1 MPPIPSVT
9 DPSAPPS
16 RLGPDSERDPALVRR
31 MTFGDEAAL
40 GELYDRWSGLVHS
53 VVMRITRDPD
63 DAAEVV
69 EEAFWQAWRQADRFE
84 AGRGGV
90 GAWLT
95 TIARSRALDRV
106 RARGRIREETVEVM
120 PEPAASGDPVLDPS
134 AAAEIDERRRLVL
147 AAVSRLPADQ
157 RQTVELAYFGGLSQ
171 SEIAETLG
179 QPLGTVKTRARLAL
193 QKLREALGTLR
204 EEG

>member
-1 MPPIPSVT
+1 MPPIQSVT

-120 PEPAASGDPVLDPS
+120 PEPAASGDPSLDPS

-157 RQTVELAYFGGLSQ
+157 RQTVEMAYFGGLSQ